1 MAGHRVHR
9 GVVLGVAL
17 LLAGA
22 GFAEQPKAAAKVAPS
37 KRHRAN
43 EAVEVA
49 KKHGTVNLN
58 GASKAELMKL
68 PRITATLA
76 DRIIVGRPYE
86 SKFQLLTR
94 SVLPRDV
101 FEAVRMRI
109 EVRQTGKRP

>member
-1 MAGHRVHR
+1 M
-9 GVVLGVAL
+9 LGMAL
-17 LLAGA
+17 LLSGA
-22 GFAEQPKAAAKVAPS
+22 GYAEQPKAAAKVAPS

-43 EAVEVA
+43 EAVEAA

-68 PRITATLA
+68 PRVTATLA
-76 DRIIVGRPYE
+76 DRIIAGRPYE

-109 EVRQTGKRP
+109 EVKQPDKRH